1 MDFVSIILI
10 SIGLSMDAFA
20 VSITN
25 GAIISKVTASEGIR
39 IGLFFGGFQA
49 LMPLIGWSVGIK
61 FQSYISTLDH
71 WIALILLSIIG
82 GKMVYDSIKESKDH
96 KDEIACDYATGEKKC
111 LNNKT
116 LTILAIA
123 TSIDALAVGV
133 SFAFLKVSIIST
145 ISIIGTITFVICFIG
160 VMIGKKCGELLKKR
174 AEILGG
180 IVLIFIGIKIF
191 IEHTNIL
198 SNIF

>member
-1 MDFVSIILI
+1 MDLVSVILI

-25 GAIISKVTASEGIR
+25 GAMTNKVTASEGIR

-49 LMPLIGWSVGIK
+49 MMPLIGWAIGIN
-61 FQSYISTLDH
+61 FQSYIEALDH

-82 GKMVYDSIKESKDH
+82 GKMIYDSIKDNQ
-96 KDEIACDYATGEKKC
+96 DEIACDYKGGEKRC

-116 LTILAIA
+116 LTLLAIA

-133 SFAFLKVSIIST
+133 SFAFLKVSIINT
-145 ISIIGTITFVICFIG
+145 IIIIGLITFIICFVG
-160 VMIGKKCGELLKKR
+160 VMIGKKCGKLLKKR

-180 IVLIFIGIKIF
+180 IVLILIGVKIF